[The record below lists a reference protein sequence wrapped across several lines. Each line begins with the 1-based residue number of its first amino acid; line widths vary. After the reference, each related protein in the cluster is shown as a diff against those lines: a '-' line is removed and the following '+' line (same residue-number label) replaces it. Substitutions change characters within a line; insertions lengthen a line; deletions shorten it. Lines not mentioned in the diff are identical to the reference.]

1 MLFET
6 TQRVKDKL
14 ALLQIFMQEHI
25 YPNEESFA
33 HELAAG
39 EDTYAVPE
47 ILDRLKRRA
56 HEMGLWNLFLVNS
69 IKGPGLTNV
78 EFAPLC
84 EMMGRSPMAPEV
96 FNCSAPDT
104 GNMDLIDK
112 HGSKEQKERWLKPL
126 MSGEIRSCF
135 AMTEPAVAS
144 SDATNIAC
152 SVEKVGENYVVN
164 GRKWWVNGAMD
175 PRCKLAIVMARSNH
189 QAERH
194 KQHSLVLVP
203 LDTPG
208 VTVVRPLTVFGYKD
222 EPRGFAEVDFLN
234 VMVPATNLLQHEG
247 NGFELAQAR
256 LGPSRFHACLRALGM
271 AERALEMMIKRAET
285 RTAFGGKLIDKG
297 QIREQIAHSRI
308 ELEQARLLALKTAH
322 KLDTDG
328 TKEAR
333 QEIAMLKVVCPNVA
347 LAILDRAI
355 QVHGAA
361 GLSDDLFLARA
372 YSQMRALRLAE
383 GPDEVHLET
392 VAQGEIKRQHQAARK
407 QKS

>member
-1 MLFET
+1 MLLET

-25 YPNEESFA
+25 YPSEEQFA
-33 HELAAG
+33 RELASG
-39 EDTYAVPE
+39 DDSYLVPE

-69 IKGPGLTNV
+69 IKGPGLTNL

-84 EMMGRSPMAPEV
+84 EMMGRSPMAPEI
-96 FNCSAPDT
+96 FNCSTPDT
-104 GNMDLIDK
+104 GNMELIDK

-152 SVEKVGENYVVN
+152 SIERVGENYVVN

-175 PRCKLAIVMARSNH
+175 PRCKLAIVVGRSNAH
-189 QAERH
+189 AERH
-194 KQHSLVLVP
+194 KQHSIVLVP
-203 LDTPG
+203 METPG

-222 EPRGFAEVDFLN
+222 EPRGFAEIDFLN
-234 VMVPATNLLQHEG
+234 VMVPAGNLLQHEG

-256 LGPSRFHACLRALGM
+256 LGPSRFHACLRALGL

-297 QIREQIAHSRI
+297 QVREHIAHSRM

-322 KLDTDG
+322 LLDTEG
-328 TKEAR
+328 HKVAR
-333 QEIAMLKVVCPNVA
+333 QEIAMLKVVCPNIA

-355 QVHGAA
+355 QVHGSV

-392 VAQGEIKRQHQAARK
+392 IAQSEIKRQHLAHRK
-407 QKS
+407 HRV